1 MVGQGAAPAGVLDL
15 RTARTRA
22 APGLRPAATTG
33 CLPGAWLTDGPRVA
47 RSTKSAAGAGRK
59 TLRWRAE
66 RRPCSREGVRHLKN
80 NGCATWR
87 AIPPQIGGDG
97 GEGTTA
103 YPAPQR
109 IRALARACITTRGCL
124 TIESERRELLRHV
137 GHAGAQGAI
146 MRRKKFRGER
156 SCRKRPRNAVAYLQ
170 CSRMRPS
177 CGTTRSISKAS

>member
-1 MVGQGAAPAGVLDL
+1 MGQGAAPAGVLDL

-66 RRPCSREGVRHLKN
+66 RRPCSREGVRYLKN

-87 AIPPQIGGDG
+87 AIP
-97 GEGTTA
+97 
-103 YPAPQR
+103 
-109 IRALARACITTRGCL
+109 LNWRG
-124 TIESERRELLRHV
+124 RRRRDYGV
-137 GHAGAQGAI
+137 PGAAKNTGAGARLHHNPGL
-146 MRRKKFRGER
+146 FD
-156 SCRKRPRNAVAYLQ
+156 N
-170 CSRMRPS
+170 
-177 CGTTRSISKAS
+177 